1 MFSCKFR
8 EICKNSLFIEHPL
21 KTTSTNPNNNNNNNN
36 NTPLQ
41 AFVNKMENRIPN
53 KVKFGYFLQLLTKE
67 TEKSITKLVMERL
80 PKIWIEWIKWI
91 ECSIK
96 FLSPW
101 WISYHYY
108 NTSLYRVGALFWAGS
123 NPVWV
128 CIEDTWRCEISSNGL
143 GMSNFVN
150 ITRPIYM

>member
-8 EICKNSLFIEHPL
+8 EISKNSLFIEHPL

-41 AFVNKMENRIPN
+41 AFVNKMENRITN

-91 ECSIK
+91 EYSRK

-101 WISYHYY
+101 WISYHCY
-108 NTSLYRVGALFWAGS
+108 NTSYYRVGGLFWAGS
-123 NPVWV
+123 NPV
-128 CIEDTWRCEISSNGL
+128 RCVSKIRDVVKFPAMVSAWTTL
-143 GMSNFVN
+143 W
-150 ITRPIYM
+150 I